1 MALPTDVATS
11 YPDDSSDPS
20 IALHQQHHDL
30 IHAAVNSYLLDKSTA
45 PILVTD
51 ATYGLSGTADNTAAI
66 QAALFDAAAQG
77 RPVRFP
83 TRPLGQ
89 PYVITLP
96 AGKDHLLEVAANQVL
111 HGDPNSVIQVKAGT
125 GNYRSVFAGA
135 SVSTDLSGLVIDRLT
150 IDQNSAD
157 NPLTNKAT
165 LLAGFPRY
173 AICAGSGTGIVV
185 RRCRFRDVDSL
196 NTVVVSGP
204 NVSDVRIEDNIFELV
219 GDSAEQHDHSTIYVT
234 ATGQVVTGNVFT
246 GVRGGLGATTAIETH
261 GAMQVVTGNRVRD
274 YFAGMNI
281 TGVAKAGSR
290 GVVVANNVL
299 SGVMIGIALWSYAG
313 GNGGLEDCAVSHNTI
328 IIDRDPWLGFGASA
342 FPAGIMISP
351 TNTATIQDLLLHGNT
366 IRVLPFSG
374 APMAGELKAAGI
386 ALRHT
391 DSGVEIWNLDV
402 YDNTVVGALS
412 AGLRL
417 ATNVRRGKISRNRFV
432 DPGSSA
438 EAAMPAFYRSGITV
452 VGSQTD
458 LIIEGN
464 ETYDTRRPHRLVQGV
479 MTSVTAVTRCVQR
492 DNTVSC
498 TDGATVPS
506 FVQTAGRR
514 FEAPAPSP
522 VAPRFRA
529 SLYYG
534 PSGGRSV
541 VRTSAGT
548 LMAVPFWVPSQQAFD
563 RIGCEITVGGGAVA
577 GVRLGIYVDAGDGTP
592 GALVLDAGAV
602 SASTVGAK
610 EIAIS
615 VTLQPGL
622 YWLASVAQ
630 GGTPQIRSLATTNV
644 LGAAGSSTLAGAT
657 AATPRIGYTMPS
669 VPSRLP
675 ASYSQAGQTA
685 LPGLVVLRA
694 A

>member
-11 YPDDSSDPS
+11 YPDDDSDPS

-30 IHAAVNSYLLDKSTA
+30 IHAAVNSYLLDKSMA
-45 PILVTD
+45 SILVTD
-51 ATYGLSGTADNTAAI
+51 AAYGLSGTTDNTAAI
-66 QAALFDAAAQG
+66 QAALYAGASQG

-111 HGDPNSVIQVKAGT
+111 EGDPKSVIQVKAGT

-135 SVSTDLSGLVIDRLT
+135 SVSTDLSGLVVDQLT
-150 IDQNSAD
+150 IDQNSGN
-157 NPLTNKAT
+157 NPLTDKAT
-165 LLAGFPRY
+165 LLTGSPRY
-173 AICAGSGTGIVV
+173 AICAGSGSGIVV
-185 RRCRFRDVDSL
+185 RRCRFRNVDSL
-196 NTVVVSGP
+196 NTVVISGP
-204 NVSDVRIEDNIFELV
+204 GMSDVRVQDNDFELV
-219 GDSAEQHDHSTIYVT
+219 GDSAQQHDHSTIYVT
-234 ATGQVVTGNVFT
+234 ATGQVITGNVFR
-246 GVRGGLGATTAIETH
+246 GVPGGLGATTAIETH

-290 GVVVANNVL
+290 GIVVADNVL

-313 GNGGLEDCAVSHNTI
+313 DNGGLEDCTVAHNAI
-328 IIDRDPWLGFGASA
+328 VIDRDPWLGFGASA
-342 FPAGIMISP
+342 LPAGIMISP
-351 TNTATIQDLLLHGNT
+351 TNTATISGLMVHGNT
-366 IRVLPFSG
+366 IRVLPFSEP
-374 APMAGELKAAGI
+374 AMKGELKAAGI
-386 ALRHT
+386 ALWHA
-391 DSGVEIWNLDV
+391 DAGVEIWNLDV

-412 AGLRL
+412 AGIRL
-417 ATNVRRGKISRNRFV
+417 AANVRRGKISRNRFV
-432 DPGSSA
+432 DPGSST
-438 EAAMPAFYRSGITV
+438 ETAMPAFYRSGITV
-452 VGSQTD
+452 VGSQID

-464 ETYDTRRPHRLVQGV
+464 ETYDTRRAHLVAQGV
-479 MTSVTAVTRCVQR
+479 MTSVAAVTRCVQR
-492 DNTVSC
+492 DNQVAC

-506 FVQTAGRR
+506 FVQTAGKR
-514 FEAPAPSP
+514 FEAPASSP

-529 SLYYG
+529 GLYYS

-541 VRTSAGT
+541 VKTSLAT
-548 LMAVPFWVPSQQAFD
+548 LMAVPFWVPTQQAFD
-563 RIGCEITVGGGAVA
+563 RIGCEVTVAGVAVA
-577 GVRLGIYVDAGDGTP
+577 AVRLGIYADAGDGTP

-602 SASTVGAK
+602 PASTTGAK

-615 VTLQPGL
+615 VRLQPGL

-630 GGTPQIRSLATTNV
+630 GGTPQIRSLATTSV
-644 LGAAGSSTLAGAT
+644 LGGPGASTLAGAT
-657 AATPRIGYTMPS
+657 AATPRIGYTMLS

-675 ASYSQAGQTA
+675 TSYSQAGQTA